1 MHFLFLCGWCGEE
14 NAVWGEPVMSWW
26 TDKYRVPDDF
36 ECWRCGGVS
45 TSPPP
50 PWTPADD

>member
-1 MHFLFLCGWCGEE
+1 MDFLFLCGWCGTECV
-14 NAVWGEPVMSWW
+14 VWGEPVASWW

-36 ECWRCGGVS
+36 ECWACGGIS

-50 PWTPADD
+50 PWTPAHD